1 MMFFIQELT
10 SGVSTLVNTLGN
22 CVSPHTLEPWLRIP
36 TNSHEVPY
44 HDVIRYILIAYV
56 IIDPCLA
63 VPLSEQGAAT
73 VTRAGSMVLLA
84 TGGTQVSGS
93 TAIGGTQA
101 VR

>member
-44 HDVIRYILIAYV
+44 HDVIRYILLIMSLL
-56 IIDPCLA
+56 ILA
-63 VPLSEQGAAT
+63 WLSLSLSKGPPLSPEQGAWCCWPLVAH
-73 VTRAGSMVLLA
+73 R
-84 TGGTQVSGS
+84 
-93 TAIGGTQA
+93 
-101 VR
+101 